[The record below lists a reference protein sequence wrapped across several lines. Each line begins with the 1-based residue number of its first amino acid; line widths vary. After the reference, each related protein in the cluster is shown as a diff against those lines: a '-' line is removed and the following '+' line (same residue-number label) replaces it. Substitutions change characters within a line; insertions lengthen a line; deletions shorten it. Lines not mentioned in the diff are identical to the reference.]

1 VTATHTTNETDISLY
16 VGDGEENTGI
26 GYTSGIFLRDG
37 LLSVSM
43 FDEDDLES
51 IRESAADWE
60 TERLDP
66 VLDAYGERQDRF
78 ATVSN
83 MEVDRLYTPNDIEDI
98 DYGEDLGFPGEPP
111 FTRGIYPTMHRGR
124 TWTMRQFAGFGTPDE
139 TNERFH
145 YLIEE
150 GQTGLSTAFDMP
162 TLMGIDSDHKMS
174 RGEVGKEGV
183 AVDTLRDMEILFD
196 GIDLGEVSTSFTINP
211 SAAVIYAMYIALADQ
226 QGVPREEVRGTL
238 QNDMFKEF
246 IAQKEWVVP
255 PEPSLRIVTDIIEFS
270 VENTP
275 KFKPVSISGY
285 HIREAGSTAIQEL
298 AFTLADG
305 MAYVE
310 DCLDRGMD
318 IDEFGPTLS
327 FFFNSHNSL
336 FEEVAKFRAARRIWG
351 RVMDEWYGAET
362 DEARM
367 LKFHTQTAGQSLT
380 AQQPLNNVA
389 RVTIQALAAVLG
401 GTQSLHTNSY
411 DEALALPSEQAV
423 RVALRTQ
430 QIIADESG
438 AADIIDPLGG
448 SFAVESLTNEVEREA
463 MDYITE
469 IKEMGDGSMREG
481 VLAGI
486 NDGFFQRE
494 IQDAAY
500 EYQERV
506 EREEETVVGVNKYEI
521 EEDTQPDL
529 LQVDKEVEER
539 QKERLKS
546 VKAERDD
553 AAVEEALERIDEAAR
568 NGDNVM
574 PAIIDAVKAY
584 ATMGEIMGVFEEYY
598 GSYRET
604 VNVA

>member
-1 VTATHTTNETDISLY
+1 
-16 VGDGEENTGI
+16 
-26 GYTSGIFLRDG
+26 
-37 LLSVSM
+37 M
-43 FDEDDLES
+43 FDEDELEQ
-51 IRESAADWE
+51 IRDSATEWESE
-60 TERLDP
+60 TRDP

-83 MEVDRLYTPNDIEDI
+83 MEVDRLYTPEDIADI
-98 DYGEDLGFPGEPP
+98 DYEEDLGFPGEPP
-111 FTRGIYPTMHRGR
+111 FTRGVYPTMHRGR
-124 TWTMRQFAGFGTPDE
+124 TWTMRQFAGFGTADE

-162 TLMGIDSDHKMS
+162 TLMGIDSDHRMAN
-174 RGEVGKEGV
+174 GEVGKEGV

-196 GIDLGEVSTSFTINP
+196 GIDLDEVSTSFTINP
-211 SAAVIYAMYIALADQ
+211 SAPVIYAMYIALADQ
-226 QGVPREEVRGTL
+226 QGVDRQKVRGTL

-255 PEPSLRIVTDIIEFS
+255 PEPSLRLVTDVIEFS

-285 HIREAGSTAIQEL
+285 HIREAGSTAVQEL

-310 DCLDRGMD
+310 ECLDRGMD
-318 IDEFGPTLS
+318 VDEFGPTLS

-336 FEEVAKFRAARRIWG
+336 FEEVAKFRASRRIWG
-351 RVMDEWYGAET
+351 RVMDDWYDAES
-362 DEARM
+362 EAARK

-380 AQQPLNNVA
+380 AQQPLNNIA

-411 DEALALPSEQAV
+411 DEALALPSEEAV

-448 SFAVESLTNEVEREA
+448 SFAVEKLTNEVEDEA
-463 MDYITE
+463 MAYIEE
-469 IKEMGDGSMREG
+469 IREMGDGSMRDG
-481 VLAGI
+481 VLTGI
-486 NDGFFQRE
+486 QDGYFQRE

-506 EREEETVVGVNKYEI
+506 EAEEETVVGVNKYEI

-529 LQVDKEVEER
+529 LTVDKDVQRRQRDRLAEV
-539 QKERLKS
+539 KD
-546 VKAERDD
+546 ERDEE
-553 AAVEEALERIDEAAR
+553 AVEAALEAVEEAAHSDE
-568 NGDNVM
+568 NVM
-574 PAIIDAVKAY
+574 PAIIDAVKTY
-584 ATMGEIMGVFEEYY
+584 ATMGEIMGVFEDYY
-598 GSYRET
+598 GSYQET
-604 VNVA
+604 VSVA